1 MSDRSFT
8 SLTGFELTTFGTRVC
23 FRATNPHRSLNLL
36 KERPGP
42 KACWVRELVVFS
54 KLQCF
59 ATTMRTWEGREEGRE
74 KCQAVYLSL
83 DDRTRLKY
91 TMYNSHWSYRL
102 IGKCIQLLDPLQ
114 SLPCRHM
121 FTVPLNTYWLSKLD
135 RSIDSIS
142 PVLFNQ
148 FMALP
153 ES

>member
-8 SLTGFELTTFGTRVC
+8 TLMGFELTTFGTRVC
-23 FRATNPHRSLNLL
+23 FRATNPHQSLNLP

-42 KACWVRELVVFS
+42 RACSVREQVVFS

-59 ATTMRTWEGREEGRE
+59 ATTMRTLEGREEGRG
-74 KCQAVYLSL
+74 KYQGVYSFL
-83 DDRTRLKY
+83 DGRTRLKY

-102 IGKCIQLLDPLQ
+102 IGDWILLLDPLQ
-114 SLPCRHM
+114 SLPCRQM

-148 FMALP
+148 FMTLP